1 MRVRSAVLITPL
13 VFWACGSTD
22 TNTVVDAGQGT
33 PDSGVRADSGAG
45 DTGVGGG
52 DAGLGDAQVDD
63 SGFQADAGDGDS
75 GVTPDAGGPCTYPA
89 GAVEPMTL
97 DAVISPYRWA
107 NALDPTG
114 ATRDLDLAQ
123 IYCNSDQDY
132 AWGQA
137 DLLLFV
143 SSPAW

>member
-13 VFWACGSTD
+13 VFWACGSS
-22 TNTVVDAGQGT
+22 NTEVDAGPQAV
-33 PDSGVRADSGAG
+33 PDSGVRLDASPN
-45 DTGVGGG
+45 DTGVGGLDG
-52 DAGLGDAQVDD
+52 GSGDAQVDD
-63 SGFQADAGDGDS
+63 AGFNADADVPDS
-75 GVTPDAGGPCTYPA
+75 GVPEDAGGPCTYPA

-97 DAVISPYRWA
+97 DAVISPYSWA
-107 NALDPTG
+107 TAIDPMG
-114 ATRDLDLAQ
+114 MNRDLDLAQ
-123 IYCNSDQDY
+123 VYCNSDQDY